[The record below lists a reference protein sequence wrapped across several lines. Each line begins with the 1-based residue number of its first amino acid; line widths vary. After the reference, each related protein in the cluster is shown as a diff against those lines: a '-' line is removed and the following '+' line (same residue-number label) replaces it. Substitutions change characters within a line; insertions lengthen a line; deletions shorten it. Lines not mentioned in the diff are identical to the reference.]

1 MLEERTI
8 KILKRAGWNE
18 GRKIDITNQVKMLEN
33 YGYDVFEAARKFME
47 EFGELDIIAKYIDH
61 IEGEEE
67 ECYDEHLTSFG
78 DLEYSYKRGSNYDDK
93 VGEQTIPICY
103 LYNGEYTV
111 YISESGK
118 FFIDQG
124 VWAKDSEG
132 FWNGLLGE
140 YKGGFLNWNDYRA
153 GKEFI
158 DPRKYK
164 NEDYF

>member
-1 MLEERTI
+1 MLEERAI

-33 YGYDVFEAARKFME
+33 YGYDVFETARKFIE
-47 EFGELDIIAKYIDH
+47 EFGELNIVAKYISYID
-61 IEGEEE
+61 GE

-78 DLEYSYKRGSNYDDK
+78 DIEYGYKRSSNYNDK

-103 LYNGEYTV
+103 LYKGEYTA

-118 FFIDQG
+118 FFIDMG
-124 VWAKDSEG
+124 MIAKDSEG
-132 FWNGLLGE
+132 FWNMFLGE
-140 YKGGFLNWNDYRA
+140 YKSGILKWDDYKE

-158 DPRKYK
+158 DSKKYK
-164 NEDYF
+164 NKDYF